1 MSQHTNLMLPS
12 FETDQDEEVELKTET
27 QMLNSDGSVWR
38 FKGNRAA
45 KEAASVSIK
54 AVLSRLF
61 DNCSKDVKKTVLPL
75 GHGDPSVYPCFKTS
89 VDAED
94 AVAESLRSG
103 VANSYAP
110 GVGILPARR
119 YLSSH

>member
-1 MSQHTNLMLPS
+1 MSQHTNLLLPS
-12 FETDQDEEVELKTET
+12 FETEHDEEVERKTEKQT
-27 QMLNSDGSVWR
+27 LNGGGSVWR

-54 AVLSRLF
+54 SVLSRLY
-61 DNCSKDVKKTVLPL
+61 DNCSKDVKKTLLPL

-89 VDAED
+89 VDAEE

-103 VANSYAP
+103 AANSYAP

>member
-1 MSQHTNLMLPS
+1 MSQHTNLLLPL
-12 FETDQDEEVELKTET
+12 FETDQDKEVERKTEKLT
-27 QMLNSDGSVWR
+27 LNGGGSVWR
-38 FKGNRAA
+38 FKGNGAA

-54 AVLSRLF
+54 SVLSRLF
-61 DNCSKDVKKTVLPL
+61 ENCSKDVKKTILPL

-89 VDAED
+89 VDAEE
-94 AVAESLRSG
+94 AVSESLRSG
-103 VANSYAP
+103 AANSYAP